1 MKENAIFQLTPGS
14 KYRIRSLES
23 RDNPL
28 ISQGTFTG
36 YTVFGHEDAVCIELD
51 ESHKEDAGRIRII
64 PAHMVI
70 ALDVLSAA
78 EDKDSKVKEEEAS
91 TYFG

>member
-1 MKENAIFQLTPGS
+1 MKENTIFQLTPGS

-23 RDNPL
+23 RDKPL
-28 ISQGTFTG
+28 ISQGTFNG
-36 YTVFGHEDAVCIELD
+36 YTVFGHDDAVCIELD

-78 EDKDSKVKEEEAS
+78 EDKNSKEKEEEAS

>member
-1 MKENAIFQLTPGS
+1 MKENTIFQLTPGS

-23 RDNPL
+23 RDKPL
-28 ISQGTFTG
+28 ISQGTFNG
-36 YTVFGHEDAVCIELD
+36 YTVFGHDDAVCIELD

-78 EDKDSKVKEEEAS
+78 EDKDSKEKEEEAS